1 MKNLLARLF
10 GKKNTMT
17 DITIIGNGNMARGIA
32 TRALAAGKNVEILGQ
47 DAAKAQALA
56 NELGANVSYGTTASA
71 PQGNI
76 VVLAV
81 PFDAAKAVMAA
92 YGELLAGKTVV
103 DITNPVNFE
112 TFDSLVVAP
121 GSSAAEEIAALAP
134 AGAHVVKA
142 FYTTFAGTLVA
153 CESAGQPLDVF
164 IAGDNAAANQAVSSF
179 VSAAGMRPLVVGP
192 LKRSRELEG
201 FQFVLMTM
209 QANPAFADF
218 SWDTGLAITK

>member
-1 MKNLLARLF
+1 MKTLLARLF

-32 TRALAAGKNVEILGQ
+32 TRAVAAGKQVEILGQ

-56 NELGANVSYGTTASA
+56 TELGAGVTFGTTASA
-71 PQGNI
+71 PQGSI
-76 VVLAV
+76 VILAV
-81 PFDAAKAVMAA
+81 PFEAAKSVVTA
-92 YGELLAGKTVV
+92 YGDQLAGKTIV

-121 GSSAAEEIAALAP
+121 GYAAAEEIAALAP
-134 AGAHVVKA
+134 AGANVVKD
-142 FYTTFAGTLVA
+142 FNTTFAGTLVA
-153 CESAGQPLDVF
+153 GESGGQPLDVF
-164 IAGDNAAANQAVSSF
+164 ITSDDAAATEAVSTF
-179 VSAAGMRPLVVGP
+179 VSAAGMRPLAVGP

-209 QANPAFADF
+209 QANPAFEDF
-218 SWDTGLAITK
+218 NWDTGLLVTK